1 MSDTTINNI
10 ENNDLLVNLKTPDKE
25 TLRHIRLLPRT
36 KAEAIIESEEQQF
49 ISKKLKDSISNK
61 QDKLGY
67 IPLNKSGDI
76 MSGALYLSS
85 VITEDNQAAT
95 KKYVDDKIKALIN
108 SSPEALDTLYELAQA
123 INNDPN
129 FAATVTN
136 LISNKLDSSE
146 VSNIKAPNKILRTDS
161 EGEFVTNIKGNAS
174 TATKLNRAFNLK
186 IGGDFDVYSL
196 VDGSSDITLELNLP
210 KASPT
215 TSGIISPEEYNK
227 IDSLSSNIIKN
238 IGTISKPIHSNGFI
252 FNEETKLYE
261 YEISTNDP
269 DKRVGLVQVLQEDNE
284 LYSEINADIS
294 VDRNN
299 QKIVIKSV
307 IAFNGRVIYN
317 FIS

>member
-174 TATKLNRAFNLK
+174 TAT
-186 IGGDFDVYSL
+186 
-196 VDGSSDITLELNLP
+196 
-210 KASPT
+210 
-215 TSGIISPEEYNK
+215 
-227 IDSLSSNIIKN
+227 
-238 IGTISKPIHSNGFI
+238 
-252 FNEETKLYE
+252 
-261 YEISTNDP
+261 
-269 DKRVGLVQVLQEDNE
+269 
-284 LYSEINADIS
+284 
-294 VDRNN
+294 
-299 QKIVIKSV
+299 
-307 IAFNGRVIYN
+307 
-317 FIS
+317 

>member
-1 MSDTTINNI
+1 M
-10 ENNDLLVNLKTPDKE
+10 
-25 TLRHIRLLPRT
+25 
-36 KAEAIIESEEQQF
+36 
-49 ISKKLKDSISNK
+49 
-61 QDKLGY
+61 
-67 IPLNKSGDI
+67 
-76 MSGALYLSS
+76 
-85 VITEDNQAAT
+85 
-95 KKYVDDKIKALIN
+95 
-108 SSPEALDTLYELAQA
+108 DTLYELAQA
-123 INNDPN
+123 IINDPN

-174 TATKLNRAFNLK
+174 TATKLNQAFNLK
-186 IGGDFDVYSL
+186 IGGDFNVYSL

-210 KASPT
+210 KASSA

-227 IDSLSSNIIKN
+227 LNSLSSSDIIEN
-238 IGTISKPIHSNGFI
+238 IGTISKPIHSEGFI

-261 YEISTNDP
+261 YEIPINDQN
-269 DKRVGLVQVLQEDNE
+269 KKIGIVQVLQEDNE
-284 LYSEINADIS
+284 FYSEINADLS

-307 IAFNGRVIYN
+307 ITFNGRVIYN